1 MKSVGVQKIRLG
13 EVSQDSKVCENHGRH
28 PLRAVNQ
35 ALSLGFR
42 QILDF
47 AGFVI

>member
-1 MKSVGVQKIRLG
+1 MKSVGVQKISLG

-28 PLRAVNQ
+28 PLSAVNQ
-35 ALSLGFR
+35 VLSLVFR
-42 QILDF
+42 QILGS